1 MANETSNQTAANETA
16 EPEGNLTAIIDT
28 VEESGLLD
36 AMMDE
41 PLLMALA
48 ALVLGM
54 AGYIAYTVPAV
65 KAMVFKYLKNNE
77 AELMELLDKNLTK
90 AQMKAYEKL
99 DEQAQLHV
107 KDSLVK
113 NVLLTAWDEKDDELA
128 GLVKSKVKAAL
139 DEQKYWTSKDTK
151 SDYVR
156 ESEKLNMNVIK
167 SLSVFWLAISLLKT
181 YCGKKFLYLFG
192 MLTLEQSYCDKE
204 IQSFVTYIQNSER

>member
-65 KAMVFKYLKNNE
+65 KAMVFKYFKDNE

-90 AQMKAYEKL
+90 AQMKAFDKL
-99 DEQAQLHV
+99 DEQAKIHV
-107 KDSLVK
+107 KDSLVR
-113 NVLLTAWDEKDDELA
+113 NVLVTAWDEKDDELA

-139 DEQKYWTSKDTK
+139 DEQK
-151 SDYVR
+151 
-156 ESEKLNMNVIK
+156 
-167 SLSVFWLAISLLKT
+167 
-181 YCGKKFLYLFG
+181 
-192 MLTLEQSYCDKE
+192 
-204 IQSFVTYIQNSER
+204 

>member
-1 MANETSNQTAANETA
+1 MANETSNQTAENNETT
-16 EPEGNLTAIIDT
+16 EGNLTAIIDT

-48 ALVLGM
+48 ALVLGL

-90 AQMKAYEKL
+90 AQMKAFEKL
-99 DEQAQLHV
+99 DEQAKIHV
-107 KDSLVK
+107 KDSLVR
-113 NVLLTAWDEKDDELA
+113 NVLVTAWDEKDDELA

-139 DEQKYWTSKDTK
+139 DEQK
-151 SDYVR
+151 
-156 ESEKLNMNVIK
+156 
-167 SLSVFWLAISLLKT
+167 
-181 YCGKKFLYLFG
+181 
-192 MLTLEQSYCDKE
+192 
-204 IQSFVTYIQNSER
+204 

>member
-1 MANETSNQTAANETA
+1 MANETSNNTAANETA

-65 KAMVFKYLKNNE
+65 KAMVFKYFKDNE

-90 AQMKAYEKL
+90 AQMKAFDKL
-99 DEQAQLHV
+99 DEQAKIHV
-107 KDSLVK
+107 KDSLVR
-113 NVLLTAWDEKDDELA
+113 NVLVTAWDEKDDELA

-139 DEQKYWTSKDTK
+139 DEQK
-151 SDYVR
+151 
-156 ESEKLNMNVIK
+156 
-167 SLSVFWLAISLLKT
+167 
-181 YCGKKFLYLFG
+181 
-192 MLTLEQSYCDKE
+192 
-204 IQSFVTYIQNSER
+204 